1 MNINT
6 NCSKDVDDD
15 EMNSHP
21 PNEAFEISES
31 DYDNMKQTH
40 VCNSVFDNY
49 TASRNNTIESQIA
62 NQQQHQQRHSEPV
75 LSHMSFYSTIP
86 NQQQPCNTV
95 QGSGYQEHGEKNKYD
110 NYNEQNVI
118 NNGNDDNNNIIVN
131 DDGQQLQTQNN
142 GDNIVEQYK
151 HKIREQANRLQK
163 QEIYIASLEKKISSI
178 PSQIMVTNTPL
189 SELDLINSGGVNSN
203 NNHNNYNEANNL
215 PLKDIPN
222 LITTNPLYI
231 QFCNNNNLPQTPLTP
246 STLSSFLSE
255 LTTLT
260 SKNSKYQRDL
270 LSSHEI
276 IQKLKDK
283 NSSSETVSKN
293 ILSKYNDL
301 LSKYNL
307 LSSSYNSS
315 LLEKNSLQN
324 NTHQLE
330 SKLNQYINEYNKL
343 SQTNLQAIDER
354 NNLLTQLHS
363 TKTLLNTKN
372 NEIDDL
378 KSLLDQTIQQHKD
391 ETTEIM
397 NTSYKMAESKY
408 TAENHE
414 LQTQLDQLKSHTNE
428 LKNKNSELENE
439 LLKHQQ
445 KQHYFQEQLNS
456 ITNKKKI
463 TEDELYKSKQIHE
476 NEVNSL
482 KRRNNELELEN
493 ITLNNKINSIEN
505 ELNTLKYETTSSQ
518 ENHFYI
524 NEQLRN
530 LKLQY
535 EKISKEKLKI
545 EIELNRVNVENKNL
559 QSQIKF
565 SQSKLDTNHEQ
576 LLNKIDTLRS
586 QINDNESTIDD
597 LRKDNDKLTKK
608 NISLYNLTTSKLQS
622 EKIFA
627 IENKHHAQSILTYE
641 NKIKEITASNDALF
655 KENKN
660 LHMQINDLKSE
671 LSSIKNENAM
681 LLNNKASHVNE
692 LQSLKLK
699 YKDNQSEHNELIE
712 TISSYKTLYLNDTN
726 CNYFS
731 EAFSAF
737 LVKPCLNISLFI
749 EQVHNELMYL
759 LDKLNTYETQS
770 NSNASKNR
778 AYELEVSELNI
789 QLNNA
794 RSELSAIQSHL
805 QKDKKLKSELTNK
818 KNVHE
823 ETIRQLQNEKEAL
836 MSKLDSK
843 DTLISHSVI
852 KVDYL
857 EEIISYYEMTKS
869 FCEKIMMELSQY
881 VENKNLKYLINEFV
895 KASYDLINTG
905 KELANRSYI
914 NEISTR
920 NGNSNERYD
929 TYTKETEIK
938 QRVDDLF
945 FVFDKINSELSI
957 ENKLLKNNNELLLS
971 SS

>member
-40 VCNSVFDNY
+40 MCNSVFDNY
-49 TASRNNTIESQIA
+49 TASRNNTIESQIC
-62 NQQQHQQRHSEPV
+62 NQQHQQRHSEPI
-75 LSHMSFYSTIP
+75 LSHMSFYSTIQ
-86 NQQQPCNTV
+86 NQQQQCNTV
-95 QGSGYQEHGEKNKYD
+95 QGSGYQEHGEKNNCD
-110 NYNEQNVI
+110 NYNEQNVTE
-118 NNGNDDNNNIIVN
+118 NDNNNDNIVIN
-131 DDGQQLQTQNN
+131 DDAQQLQTQSK

-151 HKIREQANRLQK
+151 HKIREQAARLQK

-189 SELDLINSGGVNSN
+189 SELDLINSGGVSN
-203 NNHNNYNEANNL
+203 NNNNNYNEASN
-215 PLKDIPN
+215 PPSKDIST

-231 QFCNNNNLPQTPLTP
+231 QFCNNNHLPQTPLTP
-246 STLSSFLSE
+246 SNLSSFLSE

-260 SKNSKYQRDL
+260 SKNSKYQQDL
-270 LSSHEI
+270 LSSHDI

-283 NSSSETVSKN
+283 NTSSESVSKN
-293 ILSKYNDL
+293 LLSKYNDL

-343 SQTNLQAIDER
+343 SQTNMQAIDER

-397 NTSYKMAESKY
+397 NTSYKIAESKY

-414 LQTQLDQLKSHTNE
+414 LQSQLDQLKSQTNE
-428 LKNKNSELENE
+428 LKTKNNELENE

-445 KQHYFQEQLNS
+445 KRHYFQEQLNS

-463 TEDELYKSKQIHE
+463 TEDELYKSKQMHE
-476 NEVNSL
+476 NEVMSL

-505 ELNTLKYETTSSQ
+505 ELNTLKYETTTSQ

-535 EKISKEKLKI
+535 EQVSKEKLKL
-545 EIELNRVNVENKNL
+545 EIELNRVNVENKHL

-576 LLNKIDTLRS
+576 LLNKIDTLRL
-586 QINDNESTIDD
+586 QINENESTIDE
-597 LRKDNDKLTKK
+597 LRKDNDALTKK
-608 NISLYNLTTSKLQS
+608 NISLFNITSSKFQS

-641 NKIKEITASNDALF
+641 NKIKEISALNDTLF
-655 KENKN
+655 KENKH
-660 LHMQINDLKSE
+660 LHMQINDLQSE
-671 LSSIKNENAM
+671 LSSIKNENAI

-699 YKDNQSEHNELIE
+699 YKDNQTEHNELIE

-731 EAFSAF
+731 ETFSAF
-737 LVKPCLNISLFI
+737 IVKPCLNISLFI

-759 LDKLNTYETQS
+759 LHKLSDYETQS

-823 ETIRQLQNEKEAL
+823 ETIRQLQNEKETL

-881 VENKNLKYLINEFV
+881 VENNNLKYLINEFV

-971 SS
+971 SSS

>member
-40 VCNSVFDNY
+40 MCNSVFDNY
-49 TASRNNTIESQIA
+49 TASRNNTLESQVG
-62 NQQQHQQRHSEPV
+62 NHQQHQQRHSEPV
-75 LSHMSFYSTIP
+75 LSHTSFYSTIP
-86 NQQQPCNTV
+86 NQQPQCNTV
-95 QGSGYQEHGEKNKYD
+95 QGSGYQEHGEKNNYD
-110 NYNEQNVI
+110 NYIVESANT
-118 NNGNDDNNNIIVN
+118 NGNDNNNDDVHN
-131 DDGQQLQTQNN
+131 DVQQLQTQNKE
-142 GDNIVEQYK
+142 DNIVEQYK
-151 HKIREQANRLQK
+151 HKIREQASRLQK

-189 SELDLINSGGVNSN
+189 SELDLINSNNINNNNN
-203 NNHNNYNEANNL
+203 NNHNETNEL
-215 PLKDIPN
+215 PLQDISN
-222 LITTNPLYI
+222 LITANPLYI
-231 QFCNNNNLPQTPLTP
+231 QFCTNNHLPQTPLTP

-260 SKNSKYQRDL
+260 SKHSKYQQDL

-283 NSSSETVSKN
+283 NTSSETVSN
-293 ILSKYNDL
+293 NLLSKYNDL

-324 NTHQLE
+324 NAHQLE

-343 SQTNLQAIDER
+343 SQTNMQAIDER

-391 ETTEIM
+391 ETAEIM
-397 NTSYKMAESKY
+397 NTSYKIAESKY

-414 LQTQLDQLKSHTNE
+414 LQSQLDQLKSHSNE
-428 LKNKNSELENE
+428 LKNKNNELENE

-456 ITNKKKI
+456 VAHKKK
-463 TEDELYKSKQIHE
+463 TAEDELYKCKQMYE
-476 NEVNSL
+476 NEVVSL

-505 ELNTLKYETTSSQ
+505 ELNTLKYEATSSQ
-518 ENHFYI
+518 ENHFYLS
-524 NEQLRN
+524 EQLRN

-535 EKISKEKLKI
+535 EKVSKEQLKL

-565 SQSKLDTNHEQ
+565 SQSQRDTNHEQ

-586 QINDNESTIDD
+586 QINDNESTIDE
-597 LRKDNDKLTKK
+597 LRKDNEALTKK
-608 NISLYNLTTSKLQS
+608 NISLFNITSSKLQS

-627 IENKHHAQSILTYE
+627 IENKHHTQSILAYE
-641 NKIKEITASNDALF
+641 SKVKEISTTNEALF
-655 KENKN
+655 KENK
-660 LHMQINDLKSE
+660 HMKMQINDLKSE

-681 LLNNKASHVNE
+681 LLGNKAAHMNE

-699 YKDNQSEHNELIE
+699 HRDNQSEHNELIE
-712 TISSYKTLYLNDTN
+712 TISSYKTLYLNDAN

-731 EAFSAF
+731 ETFSAF
-737 LVKPCLNISLFI
+737 IVKPCLNVPLFI
-749 EQVHNELMYL
+749 EQVHNELMHL
-759 LDKLNTYETQS
+759 LNKLNTYETQS

-789 QLNNA
+789 QLSNA

-805 QKDKKLKSELTNK
+805 QKDMKLKSELTNK

-823 ETIRQLQNEKEAL
+823 ETIRQLQTEKEAL
-836 MSKLDSK
+836 ISKLNGK

-869 FCEKIMMELSQY
+869 FCEKIMMEVSQY

-895 KASYDLINTG
+895 KASYDLISSG

-914 NEISTR
+914 SEISAR
-920 NGNSNERYD
+920 NGSGGERYD
-929 TYTKETEIK
+929 THTKESEMK

-957 ENKLLKNNNELLLS
+957 ENKLLKNNNDLLLS